1 MDGLE
6 LLRKI
11 RDGEI
16 EVGTIIFDSDG
27 NEYVYKEMFE
37 CVALL
42 QKDKAVPGLYEEPC
56 CSMFTD
62 KDTEFTIAEK
72 EEKEEDIDIQNIP
85 EYEPTL
91 PIEADD
97 VIIIGIINRLVKAV
111 KQLDKKLEE

>member
-27 NEYVYKEMFE
+27 NEYVYKEMFDG
-37 CVALL
+37 CTGLM
-42 QKDKAVPGLYEEPC
+42 QKDKVVPGLYQEPC

-62 KDTEFTIAEK
+62 KDTEFTIV
-72 EEKEEDIDIQNIP
+72 EKEEDIDIQNIP